1 MTHVGNH
8 DQFSLGKTCEHLLGS
23 LRTEKIRQ
31 SPAKNKGRHIL
42 QCVQSWPQVYA
53 CLPARQTQGL
63 GNTHI
68 IIKHD
73 TRSEEHTSELQSLMR
88 ISYAVFCLQK
98 KNKNTK
104 NRTQH
109 QQTYANKTK

>member
-1 MTHVGNH
+1 MRIRVFYFKQKTAYERRISDWSSDVCSSDLTHVGNH

-73 TRSEEHTSELQSLMR
+73 TSAAGQPIEAL
-88 ISYAVFCLQK
+88 
-98 KNKNTK
+98 
-104 NRTQH
+104 
-109 QQTYANKTK
+109 